1 MSGRVAGKV
10 RGLPPSGLR
19 RFFDLVSKMD
29 DVVTLGVGEPDFATP
44 WHVCDAMV
52 DALERGRTSYTPSA
66 GIPTLRQAISTYV
79 RRRYEVDYDPDCE
92 VLVANGVSEALDL
105 AFRALLEPGDQVAV
119 VTPCYVAY
127 PACVDLA
134 GGEVIAVGTRFEDDF
149 ALDPELL
156 EGALTP
162 RTRVLL
168 LCYPNNPTGAV
179 MSREQLER
187 IARIAVERDLIV
199 VSDEVYDQL
208 VYRGHE
214 HVCVPAL
221 PGMRERTLLL
231 NGFSK
236 SYAMTGLRLG
246 YACGPED
253 VIAGMLRIHQYTA
266 LCCSV
271 VAQWGAVEALTSG
284 DAEAARMRD
293 EYARRRPYLT
303 RALNEI
309 GLPCF
314 EPKGAFYCFPSIRH
328 TGLTSEEFAG
338 RLLEEERVAVV
349 PGNAFG
355 AAGEGFVR
363 CTYATSLDQI
373 KLAVERMAQFLKRLD
388 ARTPRAGAADG

>member
-1 MSGRVAGKV
+1 MTHRVAARV
-10 RGLPPSGLR
+10 RDLPPSGLR

-44 WHVCDAMV
+44 WHICDSMV

-66 GIPTLRQAISTYV
+66 GIPALRQAITDYV
-79 RRRYEVDYDPDCE
+79 RRRYEVAYDPESE
-92 VLVANGVSEALDL
+92 VIVTSGVSEALDL

-127 PACVDLA
+127 PACVELA
-134 GGEVIAVGTRFEDDF
+134 GGELITVGTRLEDGF

-156 EGALTP
+156 ESTLTP
-162 RTRVLL
+162 RTKALL
-168 LCYPNNPTGAV
+168 ISYPNNPTGAV
-179 MSREQLER
+179 MSREQLVR
-187 IARIAVERDLIV
+187 IARIAVERDLFV

-208 VYRGHE
+208 VYDGHE
-214 HVCVPAL
+214 HVCVPGL

-246 YACGPED
+246 YACGPRD
-253 VIAGMLRIHQYTA
+253 IIAGMLRIHQYTA

-271 VAQWGAVEALTSG
+271 VAQWGAVEALTNG
-284 DAEAARMRD
+284 DSEAARMRG

-303 RALNEI
+303 RALNAI

-328 TGLTSEEFAG
+328 TGLTSEAFAG

-355 AAGEGFVR
+355 AAGEGFIR

-373 KLAVERMAQFLKRLD
+373 KLAVERIAQFLKRLD
-388 ARTPRAGAADG
+388 ARTPRAGVPNG